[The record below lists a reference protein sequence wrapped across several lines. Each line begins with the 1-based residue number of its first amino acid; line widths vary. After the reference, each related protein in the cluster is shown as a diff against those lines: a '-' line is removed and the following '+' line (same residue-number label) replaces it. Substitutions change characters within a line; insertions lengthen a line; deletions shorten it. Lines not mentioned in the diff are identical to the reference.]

1 MTIQRYGIASF
12 HEARFILKASVLV
25 ASMLL
30 ADGSAMA
37 FAFDTGIPDLSVSWT
52 NTFGYT
58 GGVRTQAPRQ
68 YIVNSVAGGSDLK
81 FGQGDINTSRFSLLS
96 ELVVKYQNN
105 YGFRISGDGWYDPAY
120 GASKADINPI
130 LGASGYA
137 NNAFSG
143 YEKHYYRGPGAE
155 LLDAYAFGKFFLGD
169 VPVNLKVGRHT
180 QYWGE
185 AVFSNTYAVSYSQSP
200 VDGIKGSTNPGAEIK
215 TLFLPLNSVS
225 LQSQVTPS
233 VSVGAQYFLEWE
245 PSRLPVGGTYFGA
258 VDYLFQGPNQ
268 IPLPGVGA
276 LPQIGALEPKNVGNF
291 GLNTQWNVA
300 PLQTKFGFYYRK
312 FDDYT
317 PWVAPE
323 VTASGYRIV
332 YPKNTQ
338 LFGVT
343 AARDI
348 AGASVG
354 AEISYR
360 KNTALSP
367 SGINPLNNQGPS
379 GNTWNAVLNSIWVLD
394 KTRFYDTGSAILE
407 LTFNHLSAVTNNAAQ
422 FNGVGYGTC
431 TYKWNSCA
439 TKNFVGVAYSFDP
452 QWLQVFPSVDIDMP
466 LFVNYGLYGN
476 AANNG
481 GGFQGAA
488 TYSVG
493 VNFQYRG
500 QYNLTFSYEGFYAH
514 THNQG
519 PTVLA
524 NGNAAYNDKGW
535 FFVTF
540 KGGF

>member
-1 MTIQRYGIASF
+1 MATQQYSGTSSNIIRPGLQLAMVAAYLLFAGDPA
-12 HEARFILKASVLV
+12 KAFEV
-25 ASMLL
+25 
-30 ADGSAMA
+30 
-37 FAFDTGIPDLSVSWT
+37 DTGIPDLSVSWT

-58 GGVRTQAPRQ
+58 GGVRTQAQRQ
-68 YIVNSVAGGSDLK
+68 YIINSAAGGSDLK

-120 GASKADINPI
+120 SASKADINP
-130 LGASGYA
+130 LFGASGYA
-137 NNAFSG
+137 NNSFSG
-143 YEKHYYRGPGAE
+143 YTTHYYRGPGAE
-155 LLDAYAFGKFFLGD
+155 LLDAYAFGKFFVGD
-169 VPVNLKVGRHT
+169 VPINVKIGRHT

-215 TLFLPLNSVS
+215 TLFLPLNAVS

-233 VSVGAQYFLEWE
+233 VSLGAQYFLEWE
-245 PSRLPVGGTYFGA
+245 PTRFPVGGTYFGGA
-258 VDYLFQGPNQ
+258 DFLYKGPNQ
-268 IPLPGVGA
+268 LPLPGGGA
-276 LPQIGALEPKNVGNF
+276 LPQIGALEPKNTGNF
-291 GLNTQWNVA
+291 GVNVQWNVA
-300 PLQTKFGFYYRK
+300 PIETKFGFYYRK

-323 VTASGYRIV
+323 ITANAYRLV
-332 YPKNTQ
+332 YPQSTQ

-348 AGASVG
+348 AGASIG

-367 SGINPLNNQGPS
+367 SGINPVNNQGPS
-379 GNTWNAVLNSIWVLD
+379 GNTWNAVLNAIWVLD

-407 LTFNHLSAVTNNAAQ
+407 LTFNHLSAVTSNPTQ
-422 FNGVGYGTC
+422 FNGVGYGSC
-431 TYKWNSCA
+431 TYKWNGCA
-439 TKNFVGVAYSFDP
+439 TKDFVGVAYSFDP

-466 LFVNYGLYGN
+466 VFINYGLYGN

-481 GGFQGAA
+481 GGYQGAA
-488 TYSVG
+488 TYSIG
-493 VNFQYRG
+493 VNFKYQSKYD
-500 QYNLTFSYEGFYAH
+500 LTLSYEGFYAR

-519 PTVLA
+519 PAVLA
-524 NGNAAYNDKGW
+524 NGAAAYNDKGW
-535 FFVTF
+535 VFLTF
-540 KGGF
+540 KAGF

>member
-1 MTIQRYGIASF
+1 MTIQRYGNASF
-12 HEARFILKASVLV
+12 HEARFTLKASVLV

-37 FAFDTGIPDLSVSWT
+37 FEFDTGIPDLSASWT
-52 NTFGYT
+52 NTIGYT

-130 LGASGYA
+130 LGGSGYA

-143 YEKHYYRGPGAE
+143 YEKHYYRGPAAE

-200 VDGIKGSTNPGAEIK
+200 IDGIKGSTNPGAEIK

-245 PSRLPVGGTYFGA
+245 PTRLPVGGTYFGA
-258 VDYLFQGPNQ
+258 VDFLFKGPNQ
-268 IPLPGVGA
+268 LPTLGGGA

-291 GLNTQWNVA
+291 GLNAQWNVA

-317 PWVAPE
+317 PWAAPE
-323 VTASGYRIV
+323 IAASGYRIV
-332 YPKNTQ
+332 YPQSTQ
-338 LFGVT
+338 LFGVS

-367 SGINPLNNQGPS
+367 SAINPLNNQGPS
-379 GNTWNAVLNSIWVLD
+379 GNTWNAVLNAIWVLD

-407 LTFNHLSAVTNNAAQ
+407 LTFNHLSAVTSNAAQ

-493 VNFQYRG
+493 VNFKYRG
-500 QYNLTFSYEGFYAH
+500 QYDLTLSYEGFYAH

-519 PTVLA
+519 PVVLA

-535 FFVTF
+535 VFLTF
-540 KGGF
+540 KAGF